1 MKVNRN
7 KGVFKMNKKVIM
19 SILAVVLVVAIGVVV
34 VGCGNSTPKME
45 FTDTADVINKV
56 VDTYTEEN
64 KFFAVGGDINTPVDG
79 KAGLMAMSDTETIN
93 SMLHTNDD
101 LLAEVDEVASY
112 VHAMNANTFT
122 SGAFKLKSAGN
133 AETFAT
139 SLKGSV
145 LATQWMCGFPE
156 KIVIFTVNGGDYI
169 VYAIG
174 NGDAVEYFK
183 TQLTT
188 VMGESATIITDEA
201 VA

>member
-1 MKVNRN
+1 
-7 KGVFKMNKKVIM
+7 MNKKIIM
-19 SILAVVLVVAIGVVV
+19 SIVAVALVVAIGVIA
-34 VGCGNSTPKME
+34 VGCGNGAAKME

-79 KAGLMAMSDTETIN
+79 KAGLMNLADTEVVN
-93 SMLHTNDD
+93 SMLHTNDE
-101 LLAEVDEVASY
+101 LLADVDEVASF

-122 SGAFKLKSAGN
+122 SGAFKLKSAGD
-133 AETFAT
+133 AESFAA
-139 SLKGSV
+139 SLKESV

-156 KIVIFTVNGGDYI
+156 KIVIVNVNGGDYV

-174 NGDAVEYFK
+174 NGEAVDYFK

-188 VMGESATIITDEA
+188 VMGESAVVVTEEA

>member
-1 MKVNRN
+1 
-7 KGVFKMNKKVIM
+7 MNKKIIM
-19 SILAVVLVVAIGVVV
+19 SIVAVALVVAIGVIV
-34 VGCGNSTPKME
+34 VGCGNGAAKME

-79 KAGLMAMSDTETIN
+79 KAGLMNLADTEVVN
-93 SMLHTNDD
+93 SMLHTNDE
-101 LLAEVDEVASY
+101 LLADVDEVASF

-122 SGAFKLKSAGN
+122 SGAFKLKSAGD
-133 AETFAT
+133 AESFAA
-139 SLKGSV
+139 SLKESV

-156 KIVIFTVNGGDYI
+156 KIVIVNVNGGDYV

-174 NGDAVEYFK
+174 NGEAIDYFK

-188 VMGESATIITDEA
+188 VMGESAVVVTEEA